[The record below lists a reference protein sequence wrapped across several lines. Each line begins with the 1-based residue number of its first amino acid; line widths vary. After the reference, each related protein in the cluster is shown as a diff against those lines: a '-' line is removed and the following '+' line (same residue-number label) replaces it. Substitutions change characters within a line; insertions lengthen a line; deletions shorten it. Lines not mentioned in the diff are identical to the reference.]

1 MQAEGKSCVGQALCY
16 NFTVSLTQQ
25 FFVQESMTMSTEP
38 DAPDS
43 PPEEIDLEQLLQ
55 LLLVYNSDEHTREGI
70 VSRIAQKTGLI
81 PEKIE
86 TILHATLE
94 YLVQHTRSN

>member
-1 MQAEGKSCVGQALCY
+1 MP
-16 NFTVSLTQQ
+16 
-25 FFVQESMTMSTEP
+25 TEP
-38 DAPDS
+38 NASHSSPD
-43 PPEEIDLEQLLQ
+43 EIDLEQLLQ
-55 LLLVYNSDEHTREGI
+55 LLLLYNSDEHTRKTI

-94 YLVQHTRSN
+94 YLMQQTRSN